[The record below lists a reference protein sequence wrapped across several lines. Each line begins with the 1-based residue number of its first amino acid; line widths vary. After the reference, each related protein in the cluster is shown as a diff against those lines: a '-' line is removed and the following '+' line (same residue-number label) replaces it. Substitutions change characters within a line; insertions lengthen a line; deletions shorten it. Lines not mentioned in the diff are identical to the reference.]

1 MTNRPNWKQ
10 YQSQLQ
16 RKTSARRFLRR
27 TRRFWGLLPLLLL
40 AVYGLT
46 AGLSGSSP
54 LPTPP
59 VAAPAPQAA
68 SAPAEKPAG
77 APAVLVASP
86 APAHKPAGV
95 PVAVA
100 VPPAL
105 AEKPA
110 GAPVALVASLA
121 PAAQPV
127 AAAPKSSPV
136 LTKSDLQVLIDHNR
150 FINLTESSFPFE
162 MDGHRFTVETSL
174 NPQLQ
179 SYLLKRMDREHCRFI
194 AVVAMEP
201 ATGRLLAMAGF
212 DKDNPTN
219 ANPCIET
226 LFPAASI
233 FKIVTAAAAVEK
245 LGFSPTSSLSFT
257 GGKYTLYKSQ
267 LKDQQNRY
275 TRYISFRDA
284 FAQSVNPVFGK
295 IGARSLGKNALQQYA
310 EAFGFN
316 RAIHFEIPLAPSTV
330 SISDEPYQLA
340 EIASGF
346 NRQTVISP
354 LHGAMLVATILNGGE
369 MVAPTI
375 VDQITD
381 AHGRPLY
388 RQHRQALN
396 QAISPTASKIVNTLM
411 AATVHDGTSRK
422 AFKGYGRDRVLS
434 RLNIGGKTGSI
445 SNKTNELRY
454 DWFVGFAEEKN
465 GSEKIAISVVVAHE
479 KYIGTRAGQYARL
492 VIERFFGDYFTQTA
506 PASPKASS

>member
-10 YQSQLQ
+10 YQAQLQ
-16 RKTSARRFLRR
+16 RKTLARRFLRR
-27 TRRFWGLLPLLLL
+27 TRRFWGLLPVLLLV
-40 AVYGLT
+40 VYGLT
-46 AGLSGSSP
+46 VGLSGSDSSP
-54 LPTPP
+54 LPPPP
-59 VAAPAPQAA
+59 VVAPAPRTAP
-68 SAPAEKPAG
+68 APAEKPAG
-77 APAVLVASP
+77 APIAAV
-86 APAHKPAGV
+86 
-95 PVAVA
+95 
-100 VPPAL
+100 VPPA
-105 AEKPA
+105 
-110 GAPVALVASLA
+110 PVAQ
-121 PAAQPV
+121 PA
-127 AAAPKSSPV
+127 AAAPASSPV
-136 LTKSDLQVLIDHNR
+136 LTKSDLQVLIDHSR
-150 FINLTESSFPFE
+150 FINLTESAFPFE
-162 MDGHRFTVETSL
+162 MDGQLFKVETSL
-174 NPQLQ
+174 NPHLQ
-179 SYLLKRMDREHCRFI
+179 SHLLKRMDREHCRYI

-201 ATGRLLAMAGF
+201 ASGRLLAMAGF
-212 DKDNPTN
+212 DKDNPTS

-226 LFPAASI
+226 RFPAASI

-245 LGFSPTSSLSFT
+245 LGFRPGSSLSFN

-275 TRYISFRDA
+275 TRYISFQDS

-295 IGARSLGKNALQQYA
+295 LGARSLGKNALEQYA

-316 RAIHFEIPLAPSTV
+316 RPIQFEIPLAPSTV
-330 SISDEPYQLA
+330 SLSDEPYQWA

-346 NRQTVISP
+346 NRQTIISP
-354 LHGAMLVATILNGGE
+354 LHGAMLAATILNGGQ

-388 RQHRQALN
+388 HRHRQALN
-396 QAISPTASKIVNTLM
+396 RAISPTASKIVNTLM
-411 AATVHDGTSRK
+411 EATVQAGTSRK

-445 SNKTNELRY
+445 SNRTNELRY

-506 PASPKASS
+506 AAGPKASS